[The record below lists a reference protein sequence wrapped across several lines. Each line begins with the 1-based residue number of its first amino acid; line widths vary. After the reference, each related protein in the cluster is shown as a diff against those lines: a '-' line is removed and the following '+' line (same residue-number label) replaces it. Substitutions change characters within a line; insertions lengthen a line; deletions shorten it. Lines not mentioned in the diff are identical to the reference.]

1 MTRKIVIWIAALT
14 PLVIVLLEYIWQYFI
29 RPRRIPVHRITAM
42 ADNLVATYGPF
53 AEHEAFLRQQNE
65 WYRGDLLAQGTWM
78 LVRRHLH
85 MRWEA
90 NDTELFDARE
100 ADKILNAKNTMPP

>member
-1 MTRKIVIWIAALT
+1 MAWKIVIWIAALT
-14 PLVIVLLEYIWQYFI
+14 PFLIVLLDDIWQYFI

-65 WYRGDLLAQGTWM
+65 WYRGDLFAQGTWM

-85 MRWEA
+85 MQWA
-90 NDTELFDARE
+90 ADGIELFDAHE
-100 ADKILNAKNTMPP
+100 ADSILSAEKTTPP